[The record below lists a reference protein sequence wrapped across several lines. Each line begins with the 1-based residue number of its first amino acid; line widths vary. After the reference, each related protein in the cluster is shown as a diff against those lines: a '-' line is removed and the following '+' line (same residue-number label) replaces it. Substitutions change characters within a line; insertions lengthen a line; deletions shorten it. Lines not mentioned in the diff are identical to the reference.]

1 MSFISFDFFCPC
13 TTEYVAP
20 KGTRIINII
29 VGVFFAPGFVLKN
42 KTKKLL
48 RKHKTFYVRLWN
60 FFLYFLISWM
70 MKIIF
75 GPSNYFT
82 TWNENFHAD
91 EINK

>member
-48 RKHKTFYVRLWN
+48 RKHIKLSTWDCETFFFISWYLGWWKSFLAPLTISLLEMKTFML
-60 FFLYFLISWM
+60 
-70 MKIIF
+70 MK
-75 GPSNYFT
+75 
-82 TWNENFHAD
+82 
-91 EINK
+91 